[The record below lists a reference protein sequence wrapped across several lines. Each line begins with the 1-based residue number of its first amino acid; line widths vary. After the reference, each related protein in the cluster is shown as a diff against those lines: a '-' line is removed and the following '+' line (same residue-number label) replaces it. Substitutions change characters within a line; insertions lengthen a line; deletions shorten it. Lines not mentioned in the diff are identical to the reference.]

1 MAFYAASSFLRPP
14 YSRYHVI
21 YTFLP
26 YLTDP
31 LSVILLATYLYNRII
46 IFFRGNSI
54 QKYIYKYIYNNIYE

>member
-21 YTFLP
+21 YTFLR

-46 IFFRGNSI
+46 IFFWGNSI
-54 QKYIYKYIYNNIYE
+54 LKYIYKYIYNNIYK